1 MALENPDKSISGS
14 LLYPNSDGTLL
25 AKKLAQPVLISHHLS
40 TSKQIMY
47 FILDKADVSGYDAS
61 YNGISD
67 PVWDPLS
74 SGHLSI
80 RTLGVFSLK
89 ILGSSLIYA
98 HLKLLFKKSL

>member
-25 AKKLAQPVLISHHLS
+25 AKKLAQPVLISNHLS
-40 TSKQIMY
+40 TSKQMMY

-61 YNGISD
+61 YNGISG
-67 PVWDPLS
+67 PGWGPLS
-74 SGHLSI
+74 SGRLSI

-89 ILGSSLIYA
+89 ILGSSFQFMHI
-98 HLKLLFKKSL
+98 